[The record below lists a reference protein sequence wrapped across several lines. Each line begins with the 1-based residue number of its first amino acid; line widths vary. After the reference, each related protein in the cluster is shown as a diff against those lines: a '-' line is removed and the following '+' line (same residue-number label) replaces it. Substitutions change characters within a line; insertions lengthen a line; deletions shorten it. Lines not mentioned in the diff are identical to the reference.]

1 MGSRYSFLK
10 SKEII
15 SPEVMGACWLITQ
28 IWNIEIYK
36 GRSKDEID
44 HFKIILFYLL
54 NEYDHFASHKILY

>member
-1 MGSRYSFLK
+1 MH
-10 SKEII
+10 II
-15 SPEVMGACWLITQ
+15 KHTQ
-28 IWNIEIYK
+28 NIEIYK